1 MPWKP
6 AQISCRGL
14 KMDGLLWFG
23 CTRRLT
29 APLLPNPPH
38 THTNTHPLSRF
49 RHTNKLL
56 LLSISCAKCLINPWL
71 CKGGFL
77 LLNVNLQVNL
87 VTFYYVTEAAEDLWS
102 IHKRPPETAPIAA
115 PALLISS
122 YTAVKWAPD
131 FYVRSFNTRLDRRN
145 RQPVWLTDLRVL
157 TQALVL
163 PSEGLELFLWR
174 IYSFYAGF
182 FFSREQ
188 CVWIFFSVQAKV
200 WDC

>member
-1 MPWKP
+1 MKTCSDIL
-6 AQISCRGL
+6 QGI
-14 KMDGLLWFG
+14 KDGRSALVWMHQKAD
-23 CTRRLT
+23 RPPPPQPT
-29 APLLPNPPH
+29 AH

-49 RHTNKLL
+49 QHANKLL

-77 LLNVNLQVNL
+77 LLSVNLQVNL

-115 PALLISS
+115 PAFLISS

-131 FYVRSFNTRLDRRN
+131 FYVRSFNTRLDQRN
-145 RQPVWLTDLRVL
+145 RQPVWLTDLCVL
-157 TQALVL
+157 NTGTSLAFRRFWIITVKNLQ
-163 PSEGLELFLWR
+163 FLCC
-174 IYSFYAGF
+174 F
-182 FFSREQ
+182 FFQRTM
-188 CVWIFFSVQAKV
+188 CLDVFSVQSKV